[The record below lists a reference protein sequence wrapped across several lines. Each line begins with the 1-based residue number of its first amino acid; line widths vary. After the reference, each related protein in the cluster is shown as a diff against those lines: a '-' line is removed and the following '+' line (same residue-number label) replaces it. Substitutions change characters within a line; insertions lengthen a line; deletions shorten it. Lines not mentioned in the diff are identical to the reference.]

1 MPEERKDETNASN
14 VGEEEGEEE
23 IPTDIMPLFFTS
35 KTQEIFGCKG
45 DEDVTEENPYKLI
58 PKEAVFQDFKDRA
71 AVSDFHPAKQ
81 IVLDYPGDE
90 LLVVYDPVFKYGQ
103 NFYLVLTE
111 EAKERILNPPQEEL
125 QAGEGE
131 EAEEEDLVLT
141 LRKFPRTPQP
151 WLSLGSEVEVEEEN
165 VIENRPKVKFRISRK
180 RREFGAPVFLSERN
194 VSDAKDGFVECPS
207 FDDDSYGLLKKEL
220 DKGIQAVPVLTDIGN
235 QTEWRK
241 PCNAVTQYAPRTI
254 EEKTKGEIQKSMV
267 DLLSFM
273 DKVTPRFEL
282 ALQQNEILDV
292 FYDDYLSLADDE
304 TTFGAKSDNYLKEY
318 QSFTDLQYSKEKTI
332 TDIQWHPAIKGIIAV
347 SCGEG
352 LSFDDRVDYFSRILM
367 TSSLVLIWSFS
378 DPIHPLALLEAPD
391 DIFCFKFNPS
401 DPNIIAGGCINGQIV
416 LWDITN
422 HGDRLRSHRQ
432 SHGQTKKNSMNT
444 LPGFEDE
451 SSFDR
456 SPILRYCA
464 VSSIEHSHKTV
475 VSDIMWIPDHM
486 EIGRMGVVV
495 ENKTQQCNQLMSCAA
510 DGTVLVWDTRPSKSA
525 APTQT
530 AAGHNH
536 PVGILPTFKHLDL
549 TWKPVLRV
557 TVSHLSGGGEFGPS
571 VFSISERQGA
581 RSATAPKPPE
591 EKESTVTSNLS
602 SSISKG
608 KDQGKLLEN
617 VSSKFF
623 VGTEEGDLVYMDWK
637 PEKDNDSG
645 KIVTPR
651 PEQVWAAHDGPI
663 SSLQRSPFFRDIILT
678 VGGWT
683 FAIWKEG
690 VTSGPLLQSA
700 SHLMRLTRGH
710 WSPSRPGVFFIT
722 KTDGNVDVWDLLDRS
737 HEPSLTQNVTAA
749 PITTIAPHQVSS
761 KQQLLAVGDSMGTL
775 HVMEVPWNLRH
786 PSANEAT
793 AMENFFEREVKR
805 LAFVEERMKIREQE
819 KKQLDAE
826 ESRRQQEAKRPEDT
840 EADLDARMRMEYQE
854 YLQMEKQ
861 LLEELGIIE
870 ESDDQPEV

>member
-1 MPEERKDETNASN
+1 MPEERKEDADASIA
-14 VGEEEGEEE
+14 GEEEGEEE
-23 IPTDIMPLFFTS
+23 IPSDIMPLFFTS

-45 DEDVTEENPYKLI
+45 DEDVTEENPHKLI
-58 PKEAVFQDFKDRA
+58 PKEAIIQDFKDRA
-71 AVSDFHPAKQ
+71 AVSDFHPVKQ
-81 IVLDYPGDE
+81 VVLDYAADE
-90 LLVVYDPVFKYGQ
+90 LLVVYDPMFKYGQ
-103 NFYLVLTE
+103 NFYLALTE
-111 EAKERILNPPQEEL
+111 EAKERILNPPQDETQE
-125 QAGEGE
+125 GEGE
-131 EAEEEDLVLT
+131 EGGEEDLILT

-151 WLSLGSEVEVEEEN
+151 WQSLGSEAEVEEEN
-165 VIENRPKVKFRISRK
+165 VVENRPKVKFRISRM
-180 RREFGAPVFLSERN
+180 RREFGAPVTFGDRN

-207 FDDDSYGLLKKEL
+207 FEDEGYSLLKKEL
-220 DKGIQAVPVLTDIGN
+220 DKGIQAVPVLTDNGN

-241 PCNAVTQYAPRTI
+241 PRNAVTQYSARTL
-254 EEKTKGEIQKSMV
+254 EEKSKDDIIRATT
-267 DLLSFM
+267 DLISFIE
-273 DKVTPRFEL
+273 KVTPRFEL

-332 TDIQWHPAIKGIIAV
+332 TDIQWHPVIKGIIAV
-347 SCGEG
+347 SCGED
-352 LSFDDRVDYFSRILM
+352 LSFDDRVDNFSRILM

-391 DIFCFKFNPS
+391 DIFSFKFNPS

-422 HGDRLRSHRQ
+422 HSERLRTHRQ
-432 SHGQTKKNSMNT
+432 SHGQSKKNSMHS
-444 LPGFEDE
+444 LPGFQDE

-475 VSDIMWIPDHM
+475 VTDITWIPDHM

-495 ENKTQQCNQLMSCAA
+495 ENKSQQCNQLMSCAA
-510 DGTVLVWDTRPSKSA
+510 DGTVLVWDTRP
-525 APTQT
+525 
-530 AAGHNH
+530 
-536 PVGILPTFKHLDL
+536 I
-549 TWKPVLRV
+549 KP
-557 TVSHLSGGGEFGPS
+557 S
-571 VFSISERQGA
+571 
-581 RSATAPKPPE
+581 E
-591 EKESTVTSNLS
+591 EKETREISNLS
-602 SSISKG
+602 TGISKSRDHS
-608 KDQGKLLEN
+608 KPLEN

-623 VGTEEGDLVYMDWK
+623 IGTEEGDLVYMDWK
-637 PEKDNDSG
+637 PEKDTDSG
-645 KIVTPR
+645 KIVSPR
-651 PEQVWAAHDGPI
+651 PEQVWLAHDGPI
-663 SSLQRSPFFRDIILT
+663 TTLQRSPFFRDILLT

-690 VTSGPLLQSA
+690 VTNGPLLQSA
-700 SHLMRLTRGH
+700 SHLMRLSRGH

-749 PITTIAPHQVSS
+749 PITTISPHQVSS

-786 PSANEAT
+786 PSANEAN

-819 KKQLDAE
+819 KKQLEAE
-826 ESRRQQEAKRPEDT
+826 ESKRQQEGKRAEESDADIEAKQ
-840 EADLDARMRMEYQE
+840 RMEYQE

-861 LLEELGIIE
+861 LLEELGITE
-870 ESDDQPEV
+870 ESDDLIEV

>member
-1 MPEERKDETNASN
+1 MPEERKEDADASIA
-14 VGEEEGEEE
+14 GEEEGEEE
-23 IPTDIMPLFFTS
+23 IPSDIMPLFFTS

-45 DEDVTEENPYKLI
+45 DEDVTEENPHKLI
-58 PKEAVFQDFKDRA
+58 PKEAIIQDFKDRA

-81 IVLDYPGDE
+81 IVLDYAADQ
-90 LLVVYDPVFKYGQ
+90 LLVVYDPMFKYGQ
-103 NFYLVLTE
+103 NFYLALTE
-111 EAKERILNPPQEEL
+111 EAKERLLNPPQDEA
-125 QAGEGE
+125 QDG
-131 EAEEEDLVLT
+131 EAEEGDGEDLILT

-151 WLSLGSEVEVEEEN
+151 WQSLGSEVEVEEEN

-180 RREFGAPVFLSERN
+180 RREFGVPVTFGDRN

-207 FDDDSYGLLKKEL
+207 FEDDGFSLLKKEL
-220 DKGIQAVPVLTDIGN
+220 DKGIQAVPVLTDNGN

-241 PCNAVTQYAPRTI
+241 PRNAVTQYSARTL
-254 EEKTKGEIQKSMV
+254 EEKSKDDIKRATTDII
-267 DLLSFM
+267 SFIE
-273 DKVTPRFEL
+273 KVTPRFEL

-332 TDIQWHPAIKGIIAV
+332 TDIQWHPVIKGIIAV

-352 LSFDDRVDYFSRILM
+352 LSFDDRVDNFSRILM

-391 DIFCFKFNPS
+391 DIFSFKFNPS

-422 HGDRLRSHRQ
+422 HSERLRTHRQ
-432 SHGQTKKNSMNT
+432 SHGQSKKNSMNS

-451 SSFDR
+451 SSFDQ

-475 VSDIMWIPDHM
+475 VTDITWIPDHM

-495 ENKTQQCNQLMSCAA
+495 ENKSQQCNQLMSCAA

-525 APTQT
+525 APSQ
-530 AAGHNH
+530 AVGHN

-557 TVSHLSGGGEFGPS
+557 TVSHSVGAGEFGPS

-581 RSATAPKPPE
+581 RTSGSKPSE
-591 EKESTVTSNLS
+591 EKETREISNLS
-602 SSISKG
+602 TGLSKG
-608 KDQGKLLEN
+608 RDHGKPLEN

-623 VGTEEGDLVYMDWK
+623 IGTEEGDLVYMDWK
-637 PEKDNDSG
+637 PEKDTDSG
-645 KIVTPR
+645 KIVSPR
-651 PEQVWAAHDGPI
+651 PEQVWLAHDGPI
-663 SSLQRSPFFRDIILT
+663 TTLQRSPFFRDILLT

-690 VTSGPLLQSA
+690 VTNGPLLQSA

-749 PITTIAPHQVSS
+749 PITTISPHQVSS
-761 KQQLLAVGDSMGTL
+761 KQQLLAVGDGMGTL

-786 PSANEAT
+786 PSANEAN

-826 ESRRQQEAKRPEDT
+826 ESKRQQEGKRAEESDADIEAKQ
-840 EADLDARMRMEYQE
+840 RMEYQE

-861 LLEELGIIE
+861 LLEELGIRE
-870 ESDDQPEV
+870 ESDDPIEV

>member
-45 DEDVTEENPYKLI
+45 DEDVTEENPHKLI
-58 PKEAVFQDFKDRA
+58 PKEVVFQDFKDRA

-180 RREFGAPVFLSERN
+180 RREFGAPVFLSDRN

>member
-1 MPEERKDETNASN
+1 MPEERKDVAEDGDGD
-14 VGEEEGEEE
+14 GEEET
-23 IPTDIMPLFFTS
+23 PADILPLFFTS

-45 DEDVTEENPYKLI
+45 DEDVTEDNPFKLI
-58 PKEAVFQDFKDRA
+58 PKEAILQDFKDRA

-81 IVLDYPGDE
+81 IVLDYQADE

-125 QAGEGE
+125 PTGEVEDAGE
-131 EAEEEDLVLT
+131 EDVILT

-151 WLSLGSEVEVEEEN
+151 WESYGSEVEVEEET
-165 VIENRPKVKFRISRK
+165 VIENRRKVRFRISRK
-180 RREFGAPVFLSERN
+180 RREFGAPVFFSDRN

-207 FDDDSYGLLKKEL
+207 YEDDSYGLMRKEL
-220 DKGIQAVPVLTDIGN
+220 DKGIQAVPVSTDIGN

-241 PCNAVTQYAPRTI
+241 PCNAVTQYIPRSTDEKS
-254 EEKTKGEIQKSMV
+254 EEEINKATT
-267 DLLSFM
+267 DLQTFI
-273 DKVTPRFEL
+273 DKVTPRFKL

-292 FYDDYLSLADDE
+292 FYDDYFSLADDE

-332 TDIQWHPAIKGIIAV
+332 TDIHWHPTIKGIIAV

-352 LSFDDRVDYFSRILM
+352 LSFDARVDHFSRILM

-391 DIFCFKFNPS
+391 DIFSFEFNPS
-401 DPNIIAGGCINGQIV
+401 DPNIIVGGCINGQIV

-432 SHGQTKKNSMNT
+432 SQGQSQKNSMNT

-451 SSFDR
+451 SSFGR

-464 VSSIEHSHKTV
+464 VSSIEHSHKSV
-475 VSDIMWIPDHM
+475 VTDIKWIPDHM

-525 APTQT
+525 APTHAPGT
-530 AAGHNH
+530 SPAGT
-536 PVGILPTFKHLDL
+536 LPTFKHLDL
-549 TWKPVLRV
+549 SWKPVLRV
-557 TVSHLSGGGEFGPS
+557 TVSHLTGSGEFGPS
-571 VFSISERQGA
+571 AFSISEKQGA
-581 RSATAPKPPE
+581 RITGAKPTEERESAGM
-591 EKESTVTSNLS
+591 SNLS
-602 SSISKG
+602 TSLSKG
-608 KDQGKLLEN
+608 RDQGKLLEN
-617 VSSKFF
+617 VSSKFY
-623 VGTEEGDLVYMDWK
+623 VGTEEGDLVYMDWR
-637 PEKDNDSG
+637 PEKDTDSG

-663 SSLQRSPFFRDIILT
+663 ATLQRSPFFRDIILT

-700 SHLMRLTRGH
+700 SHLMKLTRGH

-737 HEPSLTQNVTAA
+737 HEPSLTQNVTAS

-761 KQQLLAVGDSMGTL
+761 KQQLLAVGDSVGTL

-786 PSANEAT
+786 PSSNEAV
-793 AMENFFEREVKR
+793 AMENFFEREMKR

-819 KKQLDAE
+819 KKQRDAE
-826 ESRRQQEAKRPEDT
+826 ESKRQQEGKRPESD
-840 EADLDARMRMEYQE
+840 ADLDARQRMEYQE
-854 YLQMEKQ
+854 YLEMEKR
-861 LLEELGIIE
+861 LLEELGIKD
-870 ESDDQPEV
+870 ESLDSYEV